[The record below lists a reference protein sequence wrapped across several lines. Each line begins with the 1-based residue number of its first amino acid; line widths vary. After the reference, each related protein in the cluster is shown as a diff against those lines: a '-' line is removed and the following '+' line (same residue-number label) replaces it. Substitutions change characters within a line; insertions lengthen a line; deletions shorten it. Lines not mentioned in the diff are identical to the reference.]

1 MSVQLNILCLISINR
16 QYPQN
21 YIEFDKGGHV
31 EFCLDVLEITLLH
44 YYIIS
49 NDSGTEL
56 LLCASLSNLMQVRGI
71 DDLCKLGKEYLT
83 ALTCQS

>member
-1 MSVQLNILCLISINR
+1 MYRDRIEYELNIRYRMKCIICMSVQLNILCLISINR

-49 NDSGTEL
+49 NDS
-56 LLCASLSNLMQVRGI
+56 
-71 DDLCKLGKEYLT
+71 
-83 ALTCQS
+83 